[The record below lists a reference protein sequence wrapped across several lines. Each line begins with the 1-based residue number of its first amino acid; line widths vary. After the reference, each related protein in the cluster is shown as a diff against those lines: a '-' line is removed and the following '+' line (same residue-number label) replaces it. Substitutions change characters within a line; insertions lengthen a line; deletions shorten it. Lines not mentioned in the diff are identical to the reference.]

1 MISAMS
7 PLFPSCTSPLRQSL
21 PELPPAHSTD
31 HHPAQATPPRRP
43 LLRYQV
49 LPFPNLMLRAPETPY
64 GHETAMPVMSAD
76 DTQATDF
83 DGHWKDAL
91 EALLAPCVALFW
103 PRLHAAIDWSCPPDF
118 LDKELRALAPGR
130 RRYRRYLD
138 KLVRVRLRSGAP
150 ALMLLHLEI
159 QQRLAS
165 HFARRMYTYFARL
178 QETFPD
184 SLILQFAIVTRSP
197 RQTSYLHYHY
207 APQGYAQE
215 GQDFLSLSYR
225 VPVVHLQDWAGREQA
240 LLALAPDN
248 PFALVVLAEL
258 AAARRSTPQTLLK
271 EKKQL
276 VRQLYQYGWQARRIR
291 QLFLFIDGILALPPE
306 LDDDFWQ
313 SLASFEE
320 ERNMAYIS
328 SVERIGIRKGLQQGL
343 KQGRNEGMAG
353 LLRALLETR
362 FGPLSDADLARL
374 QQADQTRLHRW
385 AQRLLEA
392 QTLEHVWH

>member
-1 MISAMS
+1 MTSAMP
-7 PLFPSCTSPLRQSL
+7 PLFPSCTSPLRQAP
-21 PELPPAHSTD
+21 PELH
-31 HHPAQATPPRRP
+31 
-43 LLRYQV
+43 
-49 LPFPNLMLRAPETPY
+49 
-64 GHETAMPVMSAD
+64 
-76 DTQATDF
+76 
-83 DGHWKDAL
+83 
-91 EALLAPCVALFW
+91 
-103 PRLHAAIDWSCPPDF
+103 
-118 LDKELRALAPGR
+118 
-130 RRYRRYLD
+130 YL
-138 KLVRVRLRSGAP
+138 
-150 ALMLLHLEI
+150 
-159 QQRLAS
+159 
-165 HFARRMYTYFARL
+165 
-178 QETFPD
+178 
-184 SLILQFAIVTRSP
+184 
-197 RQTSYLHYHY
+197 Y

-320 ERNMAYIS
+320 EQNMAYIS
-328 SVERIGIRKGLQQGL
+328 SVERIGIRKGMQQGL
-343 KQGRNEGMAG
+343 EQGRNEGMAG
-353 LLRALLETR
+353 LLRAQLETR

-374 QQADQTRLHRW
+374 QQADQTHLHRW

>member
-1 MISAMS
+1 
-7 PLFPSCTSPLRQSL
+7 
-21 PELPPAHSTD
+21 
-31 HHPAQATPPRRP
+31 
-43 LLRYQV
+43 
-49 LPFPNLMLRAPETPY
+49 
-64 GHETAMPVMSAD
+64 MPVMSAD

-271 EKKQL
+271 EKSSWCASCTNMAG
-276 VRQLYQYGWQARRIR
+276 RPGASANCSCSSTASWPCRPSWPMISGNPWQASRKNETW
-291 QLFLFIDGILALPPE
+291 LTSA
-306 LDDDFWQ
+306 
-313 SLASFEE
+313 AS
-320 ERNMAYIS
+320 NAS
-328 SVERIGIRKGLQQGL
+328 ASAKGCS
-343 KQGRNEGMAG
+343 K
-353 LLRALLETR
+353 
-362 FGPLSDADLARL
+362 D
-374 QQADQTRLHRW
+374 
-385 AQRLLEA
+385 
-392 QTLEHVWH
+392 